1 MADFLEKL
9 EKINQHV
16 SQLKDRITKLE
27 SENEDLKKAIASK
40 EKNDEFAIKKL
51 EELLE
56 KVKDL

>member
-16 SQLKDRITKLE
+16 SQLKDRIIKLE

>member
-16 SQLKDRITKLE
+16 SQLKDRIVKLE